1 MAKELV
7 VYNPEDFWA
16 FYQTGGTY
24 ESIYIQLSRQGL
36 LRGEGRGKQSGIGI
50 GQGSSAICWS
60 ISLGHTRTAITDR
73 GLRSCIRRCTD
84 T

>member
-50 GQGSSAICWS
+50 GQGWPERSF
-60 ISLGHTRTAITDR
+60 
-73 GLRSCIRRCTD
+73 GLRRRFHKEERRL
-84 T
+84 